1 MFISLIFIFFKLNKK
16 LNRGNIYNA
25 SKYIYYI
32 LDHKEQSFFGA
43 TSFITVVDARA
54 SFVKKTGLSA
64 STSNK
69 KNYRQH
75 VKYMNISRFGKK
87 SNRIADN
94 NNIIK

>member
-54 SFVKKTGLSA
+54 SFVKKNWSFSQHQQQKKLS
-64 STSNK
+64 TTREIHEHFTI
-69 KNYRQH
+69 RQ
-75 VKYMNISRFGKK
+75 K
-87 SNRIADN
+87 
-94 NNIIK
+94 IKPNC